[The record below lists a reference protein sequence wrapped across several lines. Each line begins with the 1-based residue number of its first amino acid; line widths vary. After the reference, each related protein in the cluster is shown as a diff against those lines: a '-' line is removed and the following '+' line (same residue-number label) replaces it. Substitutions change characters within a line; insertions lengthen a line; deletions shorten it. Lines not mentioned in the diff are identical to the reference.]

1 MTIASYSD
9 LQATIADFLNRD
21 DLTSIIP
28 TFIALTEA
36 DMNRRLRHWRMEK
49 RSVALLDTRYTA
61 LPTDFIEAI
70 RMQLTGPDRVYRL
83 ELITNSELMDKRTAS
98 DVAGIPRYYVINDGA
113 IEVYP
118 EPNQDYDLELT
129 YISSVPKLASVT
141 QNWALTYHPD
151 VYLYGSLVHSAPY
164 LQEDPRTQT
173 WVALYQNAI
182 DGINREDDRAK
193 ASGAGHRMRIR
204 SF

>member
-61 LPTDFIEAI
+61 LPHDFIEGI
-70 RMQLTGPDRVYRL
+70 RMQLTGPDRTFPL
-83 ELITNSELMDKRTAS
+83 TLITNSDLMSRRSES
-98 DVAGIPRYYVINDGA
+98 DVAGIPEYYVINDGD

-118 EPNQDYDLELT
+118 APNQDYDLEMVYL
-129 YISSVPKLASVT
+129 SSLPDLASNSV
-141 QNWALTYHPD
+141 NWCLTYHPD
-151 VYLYGSLVHSAPY
+151 IYLYGSLVHSAPY

-173 WVALYQNAI
+173 WVQLYQNAI
-182 DGINREDDRAK
+182 DGINKEDDRAK
-193 ASGAGHRMRIR
+193 ASGSGHRMRIR